1 MKEEEV
7 VISVLT
13 IQGLVQSVGFRPFI
27 YRIASEMNICG
38 EVDNRNNGVCIRT
51 ALTPVQ
57 RELFIERIRREH
69 PKVAS
74 IHRITVSE
82 RIEVRN
88 PYMGFRI
95 TPSRSESDEVTQVAP
110 ILPSVPNA
118 YVTGRHKRSACN
130 TLLSTVRIADLVFLS
145 SVICLMIGAEQPC
158 QLSRCVRPA
167 EKNI

>member
-1 MKEEEV
+1 MKKMKEEEV

-13 IQGLVQSVGFRPFI
+13 IQGLVQGVGFRSFI

-38 EVDNRNNGVCIRT
+38 EVDNRNNGVCIRAT
-51 ALTPVQ
+51 LTPVQ

-95 TPSRSESDEVTQVAP
+95 TPSRSESDEVMQVAP
-110 ILPSVPNA
+110 D
-118 YVTGRHKRSACN
+118 
-130 TLLSTVRIADLVFLS
+130 IADRK
-145 SVICLMIGAEQPC
+145 SV
-158 QLSRCVRPA
+158 V
-167 EKNI
+167 

>member
-1 MKEEEV
+1 MKKMKEEEV

-88 PYMGFRI
+88 PYMGCLLY
-95 TPSRSESDEVTQVAP
+95 TSPSPRDS
-110 ILPSVPNA
+110 
-118 YVTGRHKRSACN
+118 
-130 TLLSTVRIADLVFLS
+130 
-145 SVICLMIGAEQPC
+145 
-158 QLSRCVRPA
+158 
-167 EKNI
+167 